1 MNTSSDHHSENRMV
15 IAVDGPVAAGKGT
28 LGRRLAAHF
37 GFAYLD
43 TGGLYRAVA
52 LRMLRDSQRLD
63 DISAM
68 VAQAQAVSLADLDN
82 PALREEQVGEAAS
95 VISPQPALRAALLQ
109 YQRNFAAQP
118 PDGTAGAVLDGRDIG
133 TVVCP
138 DAAVKLFVT
147 ASAEARARRR
157 HAELL
162 GRGENVSLATVQ
174 ADLAKRDARDTER
187 SASPLAP
194 ASDAHLLDTTKMDIE
209 AAVQAARKIVAAC
222 IEEEYDFLA
231 PPGSTPGPS

>member
-1 MNTSSDHHSENRMV
+1 MNNPLDHTSKYPLV

-28 LGRRLAAHF
+28 LGRRLAADF

-52 LRMLRDSQRLD
+52 LRLLRNGQALD
-63 DISAM
+63 DIPAM
-68 VAQAQAVSLADLDN
+68 VAQAQAVSLADLDD
-82 PALREEQVGEAAS
+82 PALREERVGEAAS
-95 VISPQPALRAALLQ
+95 TISPQPALRAALLK

-118 PDGTAGAVLDGRDIG
+118 AHGAPGAVLDGRDIG

-138 DAAVKLFVT
+138 EAAVKIFVT

-162 GRGENVSLATVQ
+162 GRGEDISLATVQ
-174 ADLAKRDARDTER
+174 ADLAKRDARDMER
-187 SASPLAP
+187 STSPLAP
-194 ASDAHLLDTTKMDIE
+194 AADAHLLDTTKMDIE

-222 IEEEYDFLA
+222 TKD
-231 PPGSTPGPS
+231 